1 MTTIRPL
8 EADDDLTPEIDLRHR
23 AFGPIGSGH
32 HETLIARAQAC
43 VVDGRLLG
51 AFDGGQMVGSA
62 RYFDLRQWWHGRA
75 MPLAGVAGVKI
86 APEARG
92 RGIGRTLMTGLL
104 SAMAE
109 RGYPL
114 SLLYPS
120 SLGFYRAL
128 GWEQAGGFYLAEIPG
143 RALTTLVSPD
153 PEAALPGWAPPGRA
167 GAVGGG
173 ATLRRAGSADAE
185 EVLAV
190 IGAVHAA
197 TLECGPSTFDVDS
210 VRRDLAGDDHFS
222 YLADDGFLSYY
233 WDGSMEA
240 IDVSILRAAS
250 ARTAATLWGIVGSHA
265 AQARTVRAVV
275 GPRDPIGWLTAE
287 RDVETLLRYRWMLR
301 VIDPVAAVA
310 GRGYPRGVQM
320 SVALRLA
327 DAALPKNAGCY
338 TLSVTDGSGSLVKTG
353 SAGDGWAPPEAVAF
367 GPRGFAALFA
377 GVPMA
382 TLRVAGLAAGGDQA
396 ADSLLDCA
404 FACVPFMIDAF

>member
-1 MTTIRPL
+1 VTTIRPL
-8 EADDDLTPEIDLRHR
+8 EAGDDLTPEIDLRHR

-43 VVDGRLLG
+43 VADGRLLG

-62 RYFDLRQWWHGRA
+62 RYLDLRQWWHGRV

-128 GWEQAGGFYLAEIPG
+128 GWEQAGGFYLAEFPG
-143 RALTTLVSPD
+143 RALTTLVAPD
-153 PEAALPGWAPPGRA
+153 PHAALPGQA
-167 GAVGGG
+167 GEAAGG
-173 ATLRRAGSADAE
+173 ARLRRAGKADAE

-190 IGAVHAA
+190 VGAVHAA

-210 VRRDLAGDDHFS
+210 VRRELAGDDHFS

-233 WDGSMEA
+233 WDGSMDA
-240 IDVSILRAAS
+240 IEVSILRAAS
-250 ARTAATLWGIVGSHA
+250 ARTAAALWGIVGSHA
-265 AQARTVRAVV
+265 AQASTVRACV
-275 GPRDPIGWLTAE
+275 GPRDPIVWLTRE

-301 VIDPVAAVA
+301 VLDPIGAVA
-310 GRGYPRGVQM
+310 GRGYPAGVHI
-320 SVALRLA
+320 SVALRLG
-327 DAALPKNAGCY
+327 DAELPENAGCY
-338 TLSVTDGSGSLVKTG
+338 TLTVADGSGSLVRTG
-353 SAGDGWAPPEAVAF
+353 SAGDGAPPEAVAF

-396 ADSLLDCA
+396 ADALLDCA
-404 FACVPFMIDAF
+404 FACVPFMIDVF